1 MRVGDEEA
9 DRSSELLLVPPISTT
24 ATQRRLLGVHTYGAG
39 TPITGVLAPRARLGF
54 GGEGEATAA
63 RVCGARM
70 SSSHSPAP
78 HYIDPTN
85 GLSNQR
91 PIRVLFLLG
100 LYPAQA

>member
-9 DRSSELLLVPPISTT
+9 DRSFELLLVPPISTT

-39 TPITGVLAPRARLGF
+39 TPITGVLAPHVQLGF
-54 GGEGEATAA
+54 GGEGEVTAA
-63 RVCGARM
+63 RVCGTRM
-70 SSSHSPAP
+70 SFHSPAP

-100 LYPAQA
+100 LYPA

>member
-54 GGEGEATAA
+54 GGEGEAMTA
-63 RVCGARM
+63 RVCRARM

-85 GLSNQR
+85 GLSYQR

-100 LYPAQA
+100 SYPAQA

>member
-54 GGEGEATAA
+54 GAKERRRQLGFVVLGNVLLPQP
-63 RVCGARM
+63 RPSLYR
-70 SSSHSPAP
+70 P
-78 HYIDPTN
+78 H
-85 GLSNQR
+85 
-91 PIRVLFLLG
+91 
-100 LYPAQA
+100 